1 MVADMFLG
9 KPKQKKIVKDSNLKK
24 DLVSFVSKQFSEL
37 LKKICEYQSNFINFN
52 LLDKKRASL
61 PLV

>member
-37 LKKICEYQSNFINFN
+37 LKKNLRVPIKLYQ
-52 LLDKKRASL
+52 L
-61 PLV
+61 